1 MRATR
6 AAALTAL
13 LIALAACG
21 GAPGPP
27 NLVLIVLDTTR
38 PDRLSLYG
46 YPRPTSPTLDA
57 LAPESTVYERAY
69 STSSWTPPAHASLFT
84 GLYPHTHRVTQAAWH
99 LPVSQV
105 TLAERLWEA
114 GYRTIGLVGNPMVG
128 RAFGWSQ
135 GFDDYHE
142 TWRETAASDSGHP
155 ALAHF
160 DDFLAAPNERPF
172 FAFFNFNEPHSPY
185 EPPAREREGLVDD
198 ETPEAATNDWRRHF
212 TGIRPLG
219 PAELAR
225 ISELYDAEVRHADR
239 LVGGVVDALRR
250 AGQLDE
256 TVLVVTSDHGE
267 NLGEHGM
274 VDHVFSLYETTV
286 RIPLLVRFPG
296 VFPAGQRVDE
306 PVQLVDVYTTL
317 ANLAGL
323 EAAGGQGIDLRRAG
337 ETPQRS
343 VLLSYAYPRQALR
356 TLGAAGEQH
365 PGLAPYRHGLLAVRE
380 GDRKLILKDDGT
392 TLLYDLAADPGEEVD
407 LSDREPEQRE
417 RLRQRI
423 ARLRGEPAA
432 DPEARSAP
440 AMDVDAETLEELRA
454 LGYAP

>member
-1 MRATR
+1 MRAV
-6 AAALTAL
+6 LIAL
-13 LIALAACG
+13 LSALAACG
-21 GAPGPP
+21 DGQGPERP

-46 YPRPTSPTLDA
+46 YPRPTSPNLDA
-57 LAPESTVYERAY
+57 LASESTVYERAY

-84 GLYPHTHRVTQAAWH
+84 GLYPHQHRVTQAAWH

-142 TWRETAASDSGHP
+142 TWRDAPGSDALHP
-155 ALAHF
+155 ALAPF
-160 DDFLAAPNERPF
+160 EDFLATPSERPF

-185 EPPAREREGLVDD
+185 EPPAIEREELVAD
-198 ETPEAATNDWRRHF
+198 ETPESATNDWRRHF
-212 TGIRPLG
+212 TGIHPLG
-219 PAELAR
+219 HAELTR
-225 ISELYDAEVRHADR
+225 ISELYDAEIRYADR
-239 LVGGVVDALRR
+239 LVGDVVAALRQ
-250 AGQLDE
+250 AGRLDD
-256 TVLVVTSDHGE
+256 TVLIVTSDHGE

-296 VFPAGQRVDE
+296 VFPAGERVDE
-306 PVQLVDVYTTL
+306 AVQIVDVYTTL
-317 ANLAGL
+317 ASLAGL
-323 EAAGGQGIDLRRAG
+323 EAAGGEGIDLRKAD
-337 ETPQRS
+337 EHTQRS

-380 GDRKLILKDDGT
+380 GDRKLILRDDGT

-407 LSDREPEQRE
+407 LSDQEPEQRE
-417 RLRQRI
+417 RLRRRI
-423 ARLRGEPAA
+423 ASLRGAA
-432 DPEARSAP
+432 PKDLEARSAP
-440 AMDVDAETLEELRA
+440 SMEVDAETLEELRA